1 MSAPTLAGITST
13 IEGSSA
19 RCRAAVPSGRESI
32 EATLPTWA
40 PLSLT
45 LASGFI
51 TRPARSE
58 ITVTGTVLVKLS
70 RNSPTETA
78 TIAAM
83 ATTVARP
90 ARGRAI
96 PEFIG
101 SLAYPDRLKLPLEP

>member
-1 MSAPTLAGITST
+1 M
-13 IEGSSA
+13 A
-19 RCRAAVPSGRESI
+19 RCRAARPSGNDSI
-32 EATLPTWA
+32 DATLPTWA

-45 LASGFI
+45 FASGFI

-58 ITVTGTVLVKLS
+58 IRVTGTVLVKLS
-70 RNSPTETA
+70 RKSPMETA

-83 ATTVARP
+83 AITVASP